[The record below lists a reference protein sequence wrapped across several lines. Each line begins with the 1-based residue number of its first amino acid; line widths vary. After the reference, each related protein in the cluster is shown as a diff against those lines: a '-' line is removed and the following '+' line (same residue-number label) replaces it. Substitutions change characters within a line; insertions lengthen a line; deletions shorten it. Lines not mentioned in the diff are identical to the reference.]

1 MNAKHFMG
9 DPPPS
14 GMSSYWLARDWGWL
28 HLVAGGQGP
37 PLFLV
42 HGLGGSCQD
51 YYVMAQHLAERYTLL
66 IPDLP
71 GFGRSSKPDVDY
83 GPLLFAH
90 ELAAL
95 SAELDLERAHWLGH
109 SMGGQ
114 AVLVLALEHPELVD
128 RLVAVCPAGGQQ
140 EPDMLQSLLL
150 SLLANQDDR
159 LRVFDP
165 WLIGPLVR
173 LCYGDPSHPSRPE
186 LTKRLKAQWSTLERP
201 LLERS
206 FIRSAR
212 NLLKEPVWR
221 QLGRLQVPIMLI
233 QGTRDRVI
241 SSRDLQRLAGQ
252 LPPGFRR
259 HMLPCGHLPVYSMP
273 YLLSLLVDEFL
284 AGR

>member
-1 MNAKHFMG
+1 
-9 DPPPS
+9 
-14 GMSSYWLARDWGWL
+14 MSSYWLARDWGWL

-42 HGLGGSCQD
+42 HGLAGSCQD
-51 YYVMAQHLAERYTLL
+51 YYVMAQHLAERYTLI

-71 GFGRSSKPDVDY
+71 GFGLSSKPDVDY

-95 SAELDLERAHWLGH
+95 STELGLGRAHWLGH

-114 AVLVLALEHPELVD
+114 AVLALGLEHPEVVD
-128 RLVAVCPAGGQQ
+128 RLVTVCPVGVRQGPNLRQN
-140 EPDMLQSLLL
+140 LFF

-165 WLIGPLVR
+165 WVIGPLVR
-173 LCYGDPSHPSRPE
+173 CCYGDPGHPSRPE
-186 LTKRLKAQWSTLERP
+186 FTQRLKAQWSTKERP

-206 FIRSAR
+206 FIRSTR
-212 NLLKEPVWR
+212 NLLEEPPWL
-221 QLGRLQVPIMLI
+221 QLGRLQAPLMLI

-241 SSRDLQRLAGQ
+241 PSRDLQRLVEQ

-259 HMLPCGHLPVYSMP
+259 HVLPCGHLPIYSMP
-273 YLLSLLVDEFL
+273 YMLSLLVDEFL
-284 AGR
+284 AGK